1 MVQSK
6 KYDYRVSKDDAGWA
20 TQIIRRVSSKKIL
33 VTKSQGGFA
42 SEAEAQAWGQDEV
55 KTFLK
60 NLNLSE
66 QKKRR
71 DKKNEQGE

>member
-6 KYDYRVSKDDAGWA
+6 KYDYRVSKDDAGWN
-20 TQIIRRVSSKKIL
+20 TQIIRRVSSKKTL
-33 VTKSQGGFA
+33 VTKSQGGFS

-55 KTFLK
+55 KTFLR
-60 NLNLSE
+60 NLNLNE

-71 DKKNEQGE
+71 DRKNEQGD

>member
-6 KYDYRVSKDDAGWA
+6 KYDYQVSKDDAGWI
-20 TQIIRRVSSKKIL
+20 TQITRRVSSKKML

-42 SEAEAQAWGQDEV
+42 SEAEASAWGQDEV

-60 NLNLSE
+60 NLNLNE

>member
-1 MVQSK
+1 MMQSK
-6 KYDYRVSKDDAGWA
+6 KYDYRVSKDDAGWT
-20 TQIIRRVSSKKIL
+20 TQIIRRVSSKKTL

-60 NLNLSE
+60 NLNLGE